1 MFFLLHDAALKAS
14 LACAAKYVAN
24 GTTYSFKMDSILQ
37 IDDDH
42 PAAAGAGHTAITI
55 EPKKLIKPSVG
66 PSPFEVGLAS
76 YPIQPWTNRN
86 AKLSQWFNYGFNPA
100 TWSKYSLAQI
110 AMFQKFKQDEA
121 LRSMDTS

>member
-1 MFFLLHDAALKAS
+1 ME
-14 LACAAKYVAN
+14 
-24 GTTYSFKMDSILQ
+24 TILQ
-37 IDDDH
+37 IDDQVP
-42 PAAAGAGHTAITI
+42 PAAAGAGHAGRV
-55 EPKKLIKPSVG
+55 EPKKLTKPSVG

-110 AMFQKFKQDEA
+110 AMYQKFKQDEA
-121 LRSMDTS
+121 AKSMDTS

>member
-1 MFFLLHDAALKAS
+1 
-14 LACAAKYVAN
+14 
-24 GTTYSFKMDSILQ
+24 MDDTILQ
-37 IDDDH
+37 IDDAGH
-42 PAAAGAGHTAITI
+42 AGSQSGPAAAGA
-55 EPKKLIKPSVG
+55 PKNLSKPSAG

-110 AMFQKFKQDEA
+110 AMYQKFKQEE
-121 LRSMDTS
+121 RQ